1 MLGKTIDHPIIRAM
15 QRKHFVLLDIV
26 PMAATVCACAVLAR
40 LGIQG
45 SDWIAFGVFYVL
57 GVIGIELGYH
67 RCFSHGAFEAAG
79 PMRAA
84 LLILGSMGGQG
95 PVVTWAS
102 THRFHHGHS
111 DGPLDVHS
119 PHAFRGQTKPSW
131 RSIVHAQ
138 LMWKWTYG
146 YPNPSLYT
154 PNLLRDPLVVRL
166 SKLYYLWVVLGIL
179 VPGLVSFMLSAQP
192 DRLITGALFGGVI
205 RLLVTQ
211 QMTFL
216 INSLCH
222 LAGAQPFRSRDES
235 RNVGWLA
242 LLTLGGSLHNAHHAF
257 PTTANNALTRGDID
271 PGYWILRAL
280 AKLGW
285 VSQLKEIP
293 DQVVARRRRDADGVL
308 EVEEIA

>member
-1 MLGKTIDHPIIRAM
+1 
-15 QRKHFVLLDIV
+15 
-26 PMAATVCACAVLAR
+26 
-40 LGIQG
+40 
-45 SDWIAFGVFYVL
+45 VFYVL

-67 RCFSHGAFEAAG
+67 RYFSHGAFEAAG

-111 DGPLDVHS
+111 DGPFDVHS
-119 PHAFRGQTKPSW
+119 PHAFRGQTKPGW
-131 RSIVHAQ
+131 RGILHAQ
-138 LMWKWTYG
+138 LMWKWTYS

-192 DRLITGALFGGVI
+192 DRLITGALFGGVV

-242 LLTLGGSLHNAHHAF
+242 PLTLGGSLHNAHHAF

-280 AKLGW
+280 VKLGW

-293 DQVVARRRRDADGVL
+293 AQVVARRRRDADGVL
-308 EVEEIA
+308 DEVEEIA